1 MIQSNKRLVAA
12 ITTILSLF
20 LMSGVSWAQGH
31 EGHNHSPVGHN
42 LKDVSVQ
49 KLSKPGSLPEIT
61 IGASDAKITII
72 EYASMTC
79 SRCGRFYRDILP
91 KLKSKYIDTGL
102 ARLVVRE
109 FPLEKIALA
118 VSTLPRCVTPTKAYE
133 FIAVLYK
140 RQQWWLQRG
149 NIRPKLVEISRGFGM
164 TESKFDACLK
174 DKSLVGKIISGRKR
188 AIEEFGVDRTP
199 TFFINGKP
207 LAGPRSIGEFDKI
220 IEPMLKQ

>member
-1 MIQSNKRLVAA
+1 
-12 ITTILSLF
+12 
-20 LMSGVSWAQGH
+20 MSGVSWAQDH
-31 EGHNHSPVGHN
+31 EGHNHGPRRNN

-49 KLSKPGSLPEIT
+49 KLNEPGSLPEIS

-91 KLKSKYIDTGL
+91 KLKAKYIDTGL

-118 VSTLPRCVTPTKAYE
+118 VSTLPRCVTPTKGYE
-133 FIAVLYK
+133 FVAALYN

-149 NIRPKLVEISRGFGM
+149 NIRPKLVEISREFGM
-164 TESKFDACLK
+164 TESQFDACLK
-174 DKSLVGKIISGRKR
+174 DKSLVDKIISARKR

-207 LAGPRSIGEFDKI
+207 LAGPQSIDEFDKI